1 MSARRRRSAGQATIM
16 RKVSRMPEQPASQ
29 RPGQRTMT
37 RLECSYTAFC
47 VPPPHHRPA
56 QGACSAISPANDI
69 WRSVNRIWLAR
80 MDGGMW
86 IAEVCGTAI
95 CRDTPPHHT
104 PRYIHMYVIML
115 GVAVTWP
122 HAVGTLLSRCW
133 SGWRCW
139 QQEQECDIPNLLLP
153 AASESCAPPQVQ

>member
-1 MSARRRRSAGQATIM
+1 
-16 RKVSRMPEQPASQ
+16 
-29 RPGQRTMT
+29 
-37 RLECSYTAFC
+37 
-47 VPPPHHRPA
+47 
-56 QGACSAISPANDI
+56 
-69 WRSVNRIWLAR
+69 

-122 HAVGTLLSRCW
+122 HAVGTLARCLAVGRAGGSRRRMRHPQPSSRC
-133 SGWRCW
+133 
-139 QQEQECDIPNLLLP
+139 I
-153 AASESCAPPQVQ
+153 